1 MTAHAGGFTCAQ
13 VDEGSQ
19 HLADAVSR
27 QREELRGE
35 REKYRQVV
43 EINHANQR
51 SYWAEND
58 ALRARLEALRDVAEA
73 CAGIPAMFA
82 SANVGEIS
90 AAEEWV
96 CITCQERNVTSS
108 DQDRCCTQC
117 GMDLTERGELLRFL
131 LAPAPALKP
140 LALVEDR
147 SIEQLA
153 ADGDLIEA
161 LRAYDAEV
169 IGRRDEVTRLHA
181 ELGRVRAE
189 LARLQCAGAEGR

>member
-1 MTAHAGGFTCAQ
+1 M
-13 VDEGSQ
+13 S
-19 HLADAVSR
+19 
-27 QREELRGE
+27 
-35 REKYRQVV
+35 
-43 EINHANQR
+43 
-51 SYWAEND
+51 
-58 ALRARLEALRDVAEA
+58 ALD
-73 CAGIPAMFA
+73 
-82 SANVGEIS
+82 
-90 AAEEWV
+90 EEWV
-96 CITCQERNVTSS
+96 CITCRERNVTSS
-108 DQDRCCTQC
+108 DQDRCCIQC

-153 ADGDLIEA
+153 ADGDLCEA

-189 LARLQCAGAEGR
+189 LVLVRAELLAALRADLARLECAGAEGR